1 MPTSLLEDIVF
12 IVFFFSLYI
21 VLNTSVP
28 YIYNFL
34 CIDMNDHLLIIVFWL
49 VIFLVMAF
57 LLKYL
62 QRQRYEDELEDLD
75 DIFGDGFDSII

>member
-1 MPTSLLEDIVF
+1 MPASLLEDIVF
-12 IVFFFSLYI
+12 IVFFFSLFM

-34 CIDMNDHLLIIVFWL
+34 CINTSDHLLIIVFWL
-49 VIFLVMAF
+49 VIFLFMAF

-75 DIFGDGFDSII
+75 DIFGDI